1 MERQSSRHAKVRR
14 EVFIASIK
22 SAALYPAGIVLLE
35 VLVVSVAGWTNRVVA
50 LVAATLLALLG
61 YFLILVIWAR
71 RRAHRIENFVEK
83 LEPRLRDAAV
93 NRHEGLVLVPDTGLL
108 LRVGNRFDISIAD
121 PILEAWVL
129 AEPSGSVKEP
139 VIANFVRWHRR
150 YHGLRILRPIGSFG
164 AGGIDQQRFEAVRLR
179 LQSQSV
185 QVVLF
190 ERDLGKRGAPE
201 GLLREA
207 ACFIDQPRWWAIGNL
222 VSNEID
228 ELAALLQGLVRSE
241 TDPALVWPPKIR
253 KPRA

>member
-108 LRVGNRFDISIAD
+108 LRVGTGSI
-121 PILEAWVL
+121 L
-129 AEPSGSVKEP
+129 PSGARTRKPGVWEGHSGPAKNQVLQ
-139 VIANFVRWHRR
+139 N
-150 YHGLRILRPIGSFG
+150 SFG
-164 AGGIDQQRFEAVRLR
+164 G
-179 LQSQSV
+179 
-185 QVVLF
+185 
-190 ERDLGKRGAPE
+190 
-201 GLLREA
+201 
-207 ACFIDQPRWWAIGNL
+207 
-222 VSNEID
+222 
-228 ELAALLQGLVRSE
+228 
-241 TDPALVWPPKIR
+241 
-253 KPRA
+253 

>member
-1 MERQSSRHAKVRR
+1 MDRKSNWHTKVRR
-14 EVFIASIK
+14 EVFIASIR
-22 SAALYPAGIVLLE
+22 SAAFYPAGIVVVE
-35 VLVVSVAGWTNRVVA
+35 VLLASATGLTDLVVA
-50 LVAATLLALLG
+50 LIVATVVATAA
-61 YFLILVIWAR
+61 YFLALVIWAR

-108 LRVGNRFDISIAD
+108 LRVGNRFDIAIAD

-150 YHGLRILRPIGSFG
+150 YHGHRILRPIGSFG